1 MNILLSTMEAM
12 ALLLMMMLVMLW
24 CFLAIFIAVREDD
37 RGD

>member
-24 CFLAIFIAVREDD
+24 CFLAISIAVREDD